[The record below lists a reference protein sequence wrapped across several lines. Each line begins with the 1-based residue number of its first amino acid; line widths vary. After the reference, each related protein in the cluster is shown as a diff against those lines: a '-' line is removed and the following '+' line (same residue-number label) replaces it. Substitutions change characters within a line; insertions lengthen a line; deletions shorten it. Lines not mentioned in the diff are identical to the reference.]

1 MSIILIP
8 QNQAAQYHLAL
19 YLTVLM
25 YEFDCSRCFSSRQLS
40 DVVLVLAVLA
50 YLQVLQL
57 CDTSNRRCKC
67 CGWLS

>member
-1 MSIILIP
+1 MSILIL

-19 YLTVLM
+19 YLTVLL
-25 YEFDCSRCFSSRQLS
+25 YEFDRSRFLFSSRQLS
-40 DVVLVLAVLA
+40 DVVLLLA